1 MDYFD
6 IVSKPMDLGTIKKK
20 LSHNCYANASQ
31 FVEDMRLVWNNCYKY
46 NGEQHIVSKCAKELQ
61 NSFEECLST
70 MGLQQFLVADSWL
83 LILYD
88 DAQTCEK

>member
-1 MDYFD
+1 MDYFY

-70 MGLQQFLVADSWL
+70 MGLQQFLVADS
-83 LILYD
+83 
-88 DAQTCEK
+88 